1 MPFTLTRDH
10 VHSIFDPLSLHADS
24 APFLGALDPEVR
36 WVSGSEKKDSTRLT
50 GVYNLASWLDEVA
63 KPCTS
68 RLKDG
73 KPPKTTVSSIDIFGN
88 KAIVESRSEA
98 TQLNGNPYNQSFI
111 WVLIFSEDTGKII
124 EVREYWDTALAQEL
138 VQTNPL

>member
-50 GVYNLASWLDEVA
+50 GVYVRHSYFLIPTHLNNAPLEPRELAGRGCETLHLAPERRKAPEDNCVFHRRASILLTTRSLSERSRDLD
-63 KPCTS
+63 
-68 RLKDG
+68 
-73 KPPKTTVSSIDIFGN
+73 F
-88 KAIVESRSEA
+88 
-98 TQLNGNPYNQSFI
+98 
-111 WVLIFSEDTGKII
+111 
-124 EVREYWDTALAQEL
+124 REQGHR
-138 VQTNPL
+138 